1 MLSILE
7 TIVYRLEPSP
17 RGAIKLVR
25 DACSLTDADKLRA
38 AGSEAGGVK
47 FDWER
52 EERENSPPG
61 KTQDFP
67 LCSGNLEE
75 KTNKCIWS
83 FA

>member
-1 MLSILE
+1 M
-7 TIVYRLEPSP
+7 
-17 RGAIKLVR
+17 VR

-67 LCSGNLEE
+67 LLQSGNWERRPTSAFGRLLSLALIGQNL
-75 KTNKCIWS
+75 TIVTVH
-83 FA
+83 